1 MKDCTI
7 ICTEEM
13 LEFTLPY
20 KNKDVTIH
28 LEFPKEQNEEAADDF
43 ISRLKELYLK
53 KIKIQS
59 GRVETPALY
68 SQPANE
74 REEKG
79 NG

>member
-1 MKDCTI
+1 MENCI
-7 ICTEEM
+7 ITCTEEL

-20 KNKDVTIH
+20 RHKEVTIL
-28 LEFPKEQNEEAADDF
+28 LEFPEEQNEEAADDF

-59 GRVETPALY
+59 GGVETPVLY
-68 SQPANE
+68 SQSANE
-74 REEKG
+74 KEEKD